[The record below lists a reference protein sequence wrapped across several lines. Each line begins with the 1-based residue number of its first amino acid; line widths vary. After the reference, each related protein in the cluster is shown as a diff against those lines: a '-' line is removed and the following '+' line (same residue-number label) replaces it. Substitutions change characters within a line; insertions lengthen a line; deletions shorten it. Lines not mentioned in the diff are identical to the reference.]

1 VANRARRNP
10 LSRIRLVYRRSSTL
24 VKCVVLA
31 ALVLCTLALLTL
43 RHAILDTEHRL
54 EDAREK
60 AAALERENA
69 RLEQSIAELGTVQ
82 SVTDLAGKLLG
93 LVDPDTVIFLP
104 EEQTGGNN

>member
-1 VANRARRNP
+1 MARRNP

-31 ALVLCTLALLTL
+31 ALILCTLALLVL
-43 RHAILDTEHRL
+43 RKEILDTKSQL
-54 EDAREK
+54 KDAREK
-60 AAALERENA
+60 AAALEREND
-69 RLEQSIAELGTVQ
+69 RLEQSISQLGTVQ

-104 EEQTGGNN
+104 EE

>member
-1 VANRARRNP
+1 MARRNP
-10 LSRIRLVYRRSSTL
+10 LSRFRLVYRRSSTL

-43 RHAILDTEHRL
+43 RYAILDTQKQL
-54 EDAREK
+54 ADTREK
-60 AAALERENA
+60 AAALERENV
-69 RLEQSIAELGTVQ
+69 RLEESISQLGTVQ

-104 EEQTGGNN
+104 EE